1 MKSCNKLYY
10 SVYYTYKIKFLGVH
24 MIKKFLPHC
33 IEKIL
38 FFIGFFLFTSE
49 ILKQLLLTFIVND
62 GHYNLWYFPFQ
73 LCSLPMYLLV
83 LYPFFRTESTRNTVL
98 GFLATYNLLGG
109 IAVFFDTS
117 GMHYPLLILTVHSYL
132 WHILLIVTGIL
143 SGILLIQKLSSES
156 CISDKKHN
164 KRQPTRASSRH
175 LLPSFAHI
183 TLLYILFVLIAEYLN
198 HVLDS
203 FGEINLFYINPDY
216 RMEQVFFI
224 KIGELCGNN
233 TAILVYILAT
243 IFGAGILYE
252 VWNFTIHFYSSH

>member
-1 MKSCNKLYY
+1 
-10 SVYYTYKIKFLGVH
+10 
-24 MIKKFLPHC
+24 MIKKSLPHR

-38 FFIGFFLFTSE
+38 FFIGIFLLTSE
-49 ILKQLLLTFIVND
+49 ILKQLLLTFVVNA

-83 LYPFFRTESTRNTVL
+83 LYPFLHTQSARNTIL

-132 WHILLIVTGIL
+132 WHILLIITGIL
-143 SGILLIQKLSSES
+143 SGLLLMQKTTYKTPFLSV
-156 CISDKKHN
+156 KN
-164 KRQPTRASSRH
+164 KERQPTYVSSRC
-175 LLPSFAHI
+175 LLPSFARI
-183 TLLYILFVLIAEYLN
+183 TLLYILFTLIAEYLN
-198 HVLDS
+198 HILDS

-216 RMEQVFFI
+216 QMTQVFFV

-233 TAILVYILAT
+233 LAILVYILAT
-243 IFGAGILYE
+243 IFGAGILYGF
-252 VWNFTIHFYSSH
+252 WNILIHFCSSH

>member
-1 MKSCNKLYY
+1 
-10 SVYYTYKIKFLGVH
+10 
-24 MIKKFLPHC
+24 MIKKSSPHR

-38 FFIGFFLFTSE
+38 FFIGIFLLTSE
-49 ILKQLLLTFIVND
+49 ILKQLLLTFVVNV

-83 LYPFFRTESTRNTVL
+83 LYPFLHTQSARNTTL

-143 SGILLIQKLSSES
+143 SGILLVQKSATVPSLSYSK
-156 CISDKKHN
+156 DM
-164 KRQPTRASSRH
+164 KRQLTDVSMHH
-175 LLPSFAHI
+175 LLPSFSRI
-183 TLLYILFVLIAEYLN
+183 TLLYILFALIAEYLN
-198 HVLDS
+198 HILDS

-216 RMEQVFFI
+216 RMEQIFFV
-224 KIGELCGNN
+224 KIGELYGNN
-233 TAILVYILAT
+233 SAILIYILAT
-243 IFGAGILYE
+243 IFGAGILYG
-252 VWNFTIHFYSSH
+252 VWNLMIRFHPSH

>member
-1 MKSCNKLYY
+1 
-10 SVYYTYKIKFLGVH
+10 
-24 MIKKFLPHC
+24 MIKKSSPHR

-38 FFIGFFLFTSE
+38 FFIGIFLLTSE
-49 ILKQLLLTFIVND
+49 ILKQLLLTFVVNV

-83 LYPFFRTESTRNTVL
+83 LYPFLHTQSARNTTL

-143 SGILLIQKLSSES
+143 SGILLVQKSATVPSLSYSK
-156 CISDKKHN
+156 DM
-164 KRQPTRASSRH
+164 KRQLTDASMHH
-175 LLPSFAHI
+175 LLPSFSRI
-183 TLLYILFVLIAEYLN
+183 TLLYILFALIAEYLN
-198 HVLDS
+198 HILDS

-216 RMEQVFFI
+216 RMEQIFFV
-224 KIGELCGNN
+224 KIGELYGNN
-233 TAILVYILAT
+233 SAILIYILAT
-243 IFGAGILYE
+243 IFGAGILYG
-252 VWNFTIHFYSSH
+252 VWNLMIRFYSSH

>member
-1 MKSCNKLYY
+1 MIRKL
-10 SVYYTYKIKFLGVH
+10 S
-24 MIKKFLPHC
+24 PHC

-38 FFIGFFLFTSE
+38 FFIGSFLFASE
-49 ILKQLLLTFIVND
+49 ILKQLLLTFVVDD

-83 LYPFFRTESTRNTVL
+83 LYPFLHTQSARNTTL

-143 SGILLIQKLSSES
+143 SGILLVQKSATVPSLSYSK
-156 CISDKKHN
+156 DM
-164 KRQPTRASSRH
+164 KRQLTDASMHH
-175 LLPSFAHI
+175 LLPSFSRI
-183 TLLYILFVLIAEYLN
+183 TLLYILFALIAEYLN
-198 HVLDS
+198 HILDS

-216 RMEQVFFI
+216 QMTQIFFV

-233 TAILVYILAT
+233 LAILVYILAT
-243 IFGAGILYE
+243 IFGASILYGF
-252 VWNFTIHFYSSH
+252 WNILIHICSSN

>member
-1 MKSCNKLYY
+1 
-10 SVYYTYKIKFLGVH
+10 
-24 MIKKFLPHC
+24 MIKKSSPHR

-38 FFIGFFLFTSE
+38 FFIGIFLLTSE
-49 ILKQLLLTFIVND
+49 ILKQLLLTFVVNV

-83 LYPFFRTESTRNTVL
+83 LYPFLHTQSARNTTL

-143 SGILLIQKLSSES
+143 SGILLVQKSATVPSLSYSK
-156 CISDKKHN
+156 DM
-164 KRQPTRASSRH
+164 KRQLTDASMHH
-175 LLPSFAHI
+175 LLPSFSRI
-183 TLLYILFVLIAEYLN
+183 TLLYILFALIAEYLN
-198 HVLDS
+198 HILDS

-216 RMEQVFFI
+216 QMTQIFFV

-233 TAILVYILAT
+233 LAILVYILAT
-243 IFGAGILYE
+243 IFGASILYGF
-252 VWNFTIHFYSSH
+252 WNILIHICSSN

>member
-1 MKSCNKLYY
+1 MRKVS
-10 SVYYTYKIKFLGVH
+10 
-24 MIKKFLPHC
+24 PHF

-38 FFIGFFLFTSE
+38 FAIGIFLLTSE
-49 ILKQLLLTFIVND
+49 ILKQLLLTFVVNA

-83 LYPFFRTESTRNTVL
+83 LYPFLHTQSARNTTF

-143 SGILLIQKLSSES
+143 SGILLVQKSATVPSLSYSK
-156 CISDKKHN
+156 DM
-164 KRQPTRASSRH
+164 KRQLTDASMHH
-175 LLPSFAHI
+175 LLPSFSRI
-183 TLLYILFVLIAEYLN
+183 TLLYILFALIAEYLN
-198 HVLDS
+198 HILDS

-216 RMEQVFFI
+216 QMTQVFFV

-233 TAILVYILAT
+233 LAILVYILAT
-243 IFGAGILYE
+243 IFGAGILYGF
-252 VWNFTIHFYSSH
+252 WNILIHFCSSN

>member
-1 MKSCNKLYY
+1 
-10 SVYYTYKIKFLGVH
+10 
-24 MIKKFLPHC
+24 MIKKSSPHR

-38 FFIGFFLFTSE
+38 FFIGTFLLTSE
-49 ILKQLLLTFIVND
+49 ILKQLLLTFVVNV

-83 LYPFFRTESTRNTVL
+83 LYPFLHTQSARNTTL

-143 SGILLIQKLSSES
+143 SGILLVQKSATVPSLSYSK
-156 CISDKKHN
+156 DM
-164 KRQPTRASSRH
+164 KRQLTDASMHH
-175 LLPSFAHI
+175 LLPSFSRI
-183 TLLYILFVLIAEYLN
+183 TLLYILFALIAEYLN
-198 HVLDS
+198 HILDS

-216 RMEQVFFI
+216 QMTQIFFV

-233 TAILVYILAT
+233 LAILVYILAT
-243 IFGAGILYE
+243 IFGASILYGF
-252 VWNFTIHFYSSH
+252 WNILIHICSSN

>member
-1 MKSCNKLYY
+1 MIRKL
-10 SVYYTYKIKFLGVH
+10 S
-24 MIKKFLPHC
+24 PHC

-38 FFIGFFLFTSE
+38 FFISE
-49 ILKQLLLTFIVND
+49 ILKQLLLTFVVDD

-83 LYPFFRTESTRNTVL
+83 LYPFLHTQSARNTTL

-143 SGILLIQKLSSES
+143 SGILLVQKSATVPSLSYSK
-156 CISDKKHN
+156 DM
-164 KRQPTRASSRH
+164 KRQLTDASMHH
-175 LLPSFAHI
+175 LLPSFSRI
-183 TLLYILFVLIAEYLN
+183 TLLYILFALIAEYLN
-198 HVLDS
+198 HILDS

-216 RMEQVFFI
+216 RMEQIFFV
-224 KIGELCGNN
+224 KIGELYGNN
-233 TAILVYILAT
+233 SAILIYILAT
-243 IFGAGILYE
+243 IFGAGILYG
-252 VWNFTIHFYSSH
+252 VWNLMIRFYSSH

>member
-1 MKSCNKLYY
+1 
-10 SVYYTYKIKFLGVH
+10 
-24 MIKKFLPHC
+24 MIKKSSPHR

-38 FFIGFFLFTSE
+38 FFIGIFLLTSE
-49 ILKQLLLTFIVND
+49 ILKQLLLTFVVNV

-83 LYPFFRTESTRNTVL
+83 LYPFLHTQSARNTTL

-143 SGILLIQKLSSES
+143 SGILLVQKSATVPSLSYSK
-156 CISDKKHN
+156 DM
-164 KRQPTRASSRH
+164 KRQLTDVSMHH
-175 LLPSFAHI
+175 LLPSFSRI
-183 TLLYILFVLIAEYLN
+183 TLLYILFALIAEYLN
-198 HVLDS
+198 HILDS

-216 RMEQVFFI
+216 RMEQIFFV
-224 KIGELCGNN
+224 KIGELYGNN
-233 TAILVYILAT
+233 SAILIYILAT
-243 IFGAGILYE
+243 IFGAGILYG
-252 VWNFTIHFYSSH
+252 VWNLMIRLYSSH